1 MAGKVVDRDDLE
13 RHDKWCGREKLFE
26 EDRYTS
32 VFPNSDPN
40 FYLPRYWLLREVTYG
55 ARGAP
60 ARGYTKWMVLNFM
73 WSELSSLLRP
83 KRILEAFIKA
93 CEKPR
98 NDEILVPLNRAINMV
113 YIEALRYY
121 RQNRGTGEA
130 QLDISSFFKNRKNLQ
145 KRFPEH
151 WKVTKSGQRKRFA
164 DLLKSIQARLQDLA
178 G

>member
-1 MAGKVVDRDDLE
+1 
-13 RHDKWCGREKLFE
+13 
-26 EDRYTS
+26 
-32 VFPNSDPN
+32 
-40 FYLPRYWLLREVTYG
+40 
-55 ARGAP
+55 
-60 ARGYTKWMVLNFM
+60 MVLNFM

-83 KRILEAFIKA
+83 KRSLEAFIHA

-98 NDEILVPLNRAINMV
+98 NDEILVQLNRAINMV

-130 QLDISSFFKNRKNLQ
+130 LLDISSFFKNRKNLH
-145 KRFPEH
+145 KLFREH

-164 DLLKSIQARLQDLA
+164 ALLKGIQTKLLDLA